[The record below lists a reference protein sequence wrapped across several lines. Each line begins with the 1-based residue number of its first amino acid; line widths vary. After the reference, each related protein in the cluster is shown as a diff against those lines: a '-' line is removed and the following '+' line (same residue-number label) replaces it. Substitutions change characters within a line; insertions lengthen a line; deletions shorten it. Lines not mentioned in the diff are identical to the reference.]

1 MSELRNLY
9 LVKEKV
15 LQIKFELAKSTV
27 VIHDLLQDQYYE
39 KASEE
44 RDRRSKLMNSLLEQ
58 KQLLLDHQSA
68 LSRSVE
74 HLEEQTV
81 IIEIL
86 YEMNAFEQ
94 NRKEFRDYHKEFIES
109 MKKEYDFLM
118 EFKKALQN
126 DNRFETAK
134 SIQEEILL
142 IGDYLMKASK

>member
-15 LQIKFELAKSTV
+15 LQIKFELAKSTI

>member
-44 RDRRSKLMNSLLEQ
+44 RDRRNKLMNSLLEQ

-94 NRKEFRDYHKEFIES
+94 NTKEFRDYQKEFIES
-109 MKKEYDFLM
+109 IKKEYDFLM

>member
-44 RDRRSKLMNSLLEQ
+44 RDRRNKLMNSLLEQ

-94 NRKEFRDYHKEFIES
+94 NTKEFRDYQKEFIES
-109 MKKEYDFLM
+109 MKKEYDLLV

>member
-44 RDRRSKLMNSLLEQ
+44 RDRRNKLMNSLLEQ

-94 NRKEFRDYHKEFIES
+94 NTKEFRDYQKEFIES

>member
-44 RDRRSKLMNSLLEQ
+44 RDRRNKLMNSLLEQ

-94 NRKEFRDYHKEFIES
+94 NTKEFRDYQKEFIES
-109 MKKEYDFLM
+109 MKKEYDFLV

>member
-126 DNRFETAK
+126 DNRFRNCKINSGRNFTDWRLFNE
-134 SIQEEILL
+134 S
-142 IGDYLMKASK
+142 